1 MAFAGAESPEAGVM
15 LPSTG
20 MPLSA
25 LRLGGA
31 AVWGWARARVDLDP
45 GPQEAAAHNQA
56 VQLCV
61 WCFLIVFKDRVKSLW
76 A

>member
-1 MAFAGAESPEAGVM
+1 M
-15 LPSTG
+15 LLSTG

-31 AVWGWARARVDLDP
+31 AVWG
-45 GPQEAAAHNQA
+45 GPEL
-56 VQLCV
+56 VLTWTLVPKKLLLTIRLYSCV